1 MGKSKITLELEDE
14 IIAKIKEIMEKNNNS
29 PLGSMKKFNNIEEF
43 LATVITSQIQ
53 NAGKMEKMSE
63 KLKESIQKLSQ
74 SLGDMG
80 INPDDF
86 NEIFGD
92 SEKPKENTETK
103 PDKNNKN

>member
-14 IIAKIKEIMEKNNNS
+14 IVAKIKEIMEKNNNS

-80 INPDDF
+80 INPEDF
-86 NEIFGD
+86 NEIFGEN
-92 SEKPKENTETK
+92 EKTKEKAETK